1 MTRMQQTSQAN
12 APTTE
17 RKFALVVSH
26 LLSPIILATVLLLA
40 TPWRDASVRFSESVT
55 AALFTTIIPWLILA
69 GAKLRGKVT
78 DMHVTVRHQ
87 RHWIYAYTAG
97 LILCGLLVLR
107 LMDAGTRMYLEV
119 LSILL
124 GLAVVAVIN
133 MWWKVSVHLAVGTYV
148 ILQVAGQLNELMP
161 LVVFFIA
168 VLSWARIRSFQ
179 HTATQVCGGVA
190 VGIAIHYAH
199 EWMAAVLL

>member
-12 APTTE
+12 APTAV

-124 GLAVVAVIN
+124 GLAVVAVVNI
-133 MWWKVSVHLAVGTYV
+133 WWKVSVHLAVGTYV

-161 LVVFFIA
+161 LVVFFIT

-179 HTATQVCGGVA
+179 HTATQVCGGAA